1 MNQKSFQKDKKMDQ
15 LSLLTAFHHS
25 LKLIIIGVSMITIP
39 TLIVGI
45 LISIMQAAT
54 QVNEMS
60 LTFIP
65 KLIVMFLVLFLLL
78 PWLLTKLVEVTQT
91 TMYHLPNYLK

>member
-1 MNQKSFQKDKKMDQ
+1 MEQ
-15 LSLLTAFHHS
+15 LTLLTAFNHS
-25 LKLIIIGVSMITIP
+25 LKLIIFAVCIITLP
-39 TLIVGI
+39 TLVVGI

-65 KLIVMFLVLFLLL
+65 KLIVLFTVLFLVL
-78 PWLLTKLVEVTQT
+78 PWLLTELVDATQLL
-91 TMYHLPNYLK
+91 MYDLPNYIR

>member
-1 MNQKSFQKDKKMDQ
+1 MEQ
-15 LSLLTAFHHS
+15 LNLLSAFNHS
-25 LKLIIIGVSMITIP
+25 LKLTIVAICLITIP

-65 KLIVMFLVLFLLL
+65 KLLVLFLVLFLLL
-78 PWLLTKLVEVTQT
+78 PWLLNNLVDATQEV
-91 TMYHLPNYLK
+91 MYQLPNYIR

>member
-1 MNQKSFQKDKKMDQ
+1 MEDIHI
-15 LSLLTAFHHS
+15 LSAFHHC
-25 LKLIIIGVSMITIP
+25 LKLMIIAVSLITLP
-39 TLIVGI
+39 TLVTGVI
-45 LISIMQAAT
+45 ISILQAAT

-78 PWLLTKLVEVTQT
+78 PWLLHQLVDVTQN
-91 TMYHLPNYLK
+91 MMFHLPRYLT